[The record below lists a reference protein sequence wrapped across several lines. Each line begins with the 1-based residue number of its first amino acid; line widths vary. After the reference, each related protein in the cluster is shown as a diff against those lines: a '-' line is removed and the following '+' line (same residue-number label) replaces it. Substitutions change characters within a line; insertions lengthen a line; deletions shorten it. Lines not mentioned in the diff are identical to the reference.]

1 MGRRRGGPGTVS
13 SFARRLAVSHQRV
26 SYLKKHG
33 KLKMTAAGI
42 DEKASYRMH
51 QERLAALRP
60 SPSRQIK
67 DLYAAKMAKLE
78 YEKATGVLIER
89 AQVEKEAFR
98 TGRIVRD
105 TMMGLPDRLAGVLAS
120 ETDQKK
126 IHAILTKEI
135 RQAIEALSH
144 EPELEAS

>member
-1 MGRRRGGPGTVS
+1 MGRRRGGPGTVGS
-13 SFARRLAVSHQRV
+13 YARTLNVSHQRV

-33 KLKMTAAGI
+33 KLKMTGAGI

-67 DLYAAKMAKLE
+67 DFYAAKMAKLE

-89 AQVEKEAFR
+89 VQVEKEAFR
-98 TGRIVRD
+98 TGRMIRD
-105 TMMGLPDRLAGVLAS
+105 TLLGLPDRLAGVIAS
-120 ETDQKK
+120 EPDQKK
-126 IHAILTKEI
+126 IHALLTKELM
-135 RQAIEALSH
+135 QVLEPLS
-144 EPELEAS
+144 L